1 MPQVSSGV
9 TDADETAAEA
19 IARERLLP
27 QDVGPMKMLGAEP
40 RRLVGARARRGD
52 AGRARSPSTGRPAIS
67 ASMADR
73 RAADTK
79 VFGENANRYGL
90 LQLQTEARVGAEG
103 RAGNFESHSLSDG
116 GC

>member
-19 IARERLLP
+19 TARERLLP

-40 RRLVGARARRGD
+40 RRLVGASARRGD
-52 AGRARSPSTGRPAIS
+52 AGRARSPATGRPAIS

-73 RAADTK
+73 RAADIEVNQSYTLPSR
-79 VFGENANRYGL
+79 VFSRTSVQYG
-90 LQLQTEARVGAEG
+90 GPPYS
-103 RAGNFESHSLSDG
+103 AGVPVT
-116 GC
+116 